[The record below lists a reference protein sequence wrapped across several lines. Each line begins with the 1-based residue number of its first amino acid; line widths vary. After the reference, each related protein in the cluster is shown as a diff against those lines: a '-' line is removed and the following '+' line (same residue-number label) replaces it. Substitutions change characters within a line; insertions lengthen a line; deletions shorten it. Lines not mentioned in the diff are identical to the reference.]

1 MILVAVICALQKIG
15 SSAKFFV
22 VVLSFTCMNG
32 AAAAAATY
40 HYYRHCHYHCPCY
53 CHCHNNYYKYYYG
66 C

>member
-32 AAAAAATY
+32 AAAAAAY

>member
-32 AAAAAATY
+32 AAAAATY